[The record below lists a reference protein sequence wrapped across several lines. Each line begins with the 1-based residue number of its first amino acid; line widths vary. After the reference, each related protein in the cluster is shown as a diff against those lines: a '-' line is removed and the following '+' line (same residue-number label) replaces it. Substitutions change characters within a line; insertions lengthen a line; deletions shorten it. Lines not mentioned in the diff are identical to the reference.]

1 MFFIIYDLWRP
12 FYRLVNIRQFIDCF
26 GIAVD
31 LSYTWPT
38 GPRWA
43 ITTELKMTEWKTTV
57 HISSSSQSSINAM
70 KNVLADGRLTSS
82 SPLPPT
88 THPLDAPTD
97 HPYPYTSWGG
107 LWVTLL
113 PGSGIHCPNLIK
125 SSRKV
130 AEFVFGQQKITLQ
143 RRIYL

>member
-57 HISSSSQSSINAM
+57 HISSSSQSSIAAQQ
-70 KNVLADGRLTSS
+70 KIVLADGSLCSRQQS
-82 SPLPPT
+82 
-88 THPLDAPTD
+88 
-97 HPYPYTSWGG
+97 GG
-107 LWVTLL
+107 GALL
-113 PGSGIHCPNLIK
+113 PGLT
-125 SSRKV
+125 KV
-130 AEFVFGQQKITLQ
+130 SQPI
-143 RRIYL
+143 